1 MDTSPVPPM
10 LVWAPNPLMVAT
22 FGVLACEPIKNRES
36 LGIIRAMRVYCGT
49 TKEPESP
56 HKSGDIPG
64 PRIAETGT
72 GRSLRV
78 QGGSSAQLQESWS
91 FPLAHHLYF
100 ATLQCWLPSC
110 VCSISSCFQALY
122 LFFNLAL
129 LLLIHHNSD
138 LSLPHGELPPT
149 FQLLLTM

>member
-64 PRIAETGT
+64 PGIAETGT

-78 QGGSSAQLQESWS
+78 QGGSSAPAAGILELSSSTPPLLCHSPVLAS
-91 FPLAHHLYF
+91 FVCLLHLF
-100 ATLQCWLPSC
+100 LLPSF
-110 VCSISSCFQALY
+110 VSLLQLGASASDSS
-122 LFFNLAL
+122 
-129 LLLIHHNSD
+129 
-138 LSLPHGELPPT
+138 
-149 FQLLLTM
+149 